1 MFQKLNAIQILDY
14 VAILPIVWLYKGSSE
29 TLEYK

>member
-14 VAILPIVWLYKGSSE
+14 VAILLIVWLYGGSSE
-29 TLEYK
+29 KLEYR